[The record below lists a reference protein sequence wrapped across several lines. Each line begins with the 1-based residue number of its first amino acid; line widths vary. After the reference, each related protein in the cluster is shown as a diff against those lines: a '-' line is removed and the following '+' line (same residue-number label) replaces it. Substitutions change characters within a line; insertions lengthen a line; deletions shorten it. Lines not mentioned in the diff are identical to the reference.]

1 MESNIASTGGVDYIL
16 QYTTG
21 ATTSAW
27 TYTGDES
34 YFEGGHGNVNCIRVD
49 KGQPDKAK
57 HVIFYAEINMATG
70 VTDGDPM
77 IFCKDEKQLKS
88 EMKKLLKRKDVDK
101 DSIRIFDLAG
111 GIKKL

>member
-1 MESNIASTGGVDYIL
+1 MENLASNTMGTNYIL
-16 QYTTG
+16 EYTSG

-27 TYTGDES
+27 VYGGSAS

-49 KGQPDKAK
+49 KGQPDKAQ
-57 HVIFYAEINMATG
+57 HVIFYAEIDKSTG
-70 VTDGDPM
+70 QAGTDPM
-77 IFCKDEKQLKS
+77 IFCKDEKQLTT

-101 DSIRIFDLAG
+101 ESIRVFNLNG